1 MAAKGQIKYSSRDTD
16 LAWAIITA
24 VCARY
29 RVEPMVMC
37 SHDRRLHVAFARQ
50 IAMYLI
56 RGMTNMSSPAIGELF
71 EHDHSTVLKT
81 QKVIAARVVA
91 WPALGR
97 EFERLVAEI
106 QAELAAKAVT

>member
-1 MAAKGQIKYSSRDTD
+1 MAAKGQIKYTSRDTD

-56 RGMTNMSSPAIGELF
+56 RGMTNMSSPAIGSF
-71 EHDHSTVLKT
+71 SSTT
-81 QKVIAARVVA
+81 TRPCSGRRRSSRRA
-91 WPALGR
+91 WWRGR
-97 EFERLVAEI
+97 R
-106 QAELAAKAVT
+106 